1 MRRLEAA
8 LALLLLARAAA
19 AGDGLVLVGATVVD
33 ESGVVSDAIVV
44 VAKGR
49 VEAVGPRA
57 EVRLPKGLPIQDGR
71 GLYVVA
77 GPPWSDASAA
87 SVRARVSAG
96 ASPRDALVAA
106 LRERSARLR
115 VGAAADFVVLD
126 RDPLADPANLGA
138 VVRAVRDGRELSV
151 EQRRAAER

>member
-1 MRRLEAA
+1 MRPLRAA
-8 LALLLLARAAA
+8 LVLLLLARAAA
-19 AGDGLVLVGATVVD
+19 AADGFVLVGATVVD
-33 ESGVVSDAIVV
+33 ESGVVTDAIVV

-49 VEAVGPRA
+49 VESMGPRA
-57 EVRLPKGLPIQDGR
+57 DVRLPKGLPIQDGR

-77 GPPWSDASAA
+77 GPPWANASAG
-87 SVRARVSAG
+87 SVRARISAG

-106 LRERSARLR
+106 LCDRAASLR
-115 VGAAADFVVLD
+115 AGAAAHFVVLD

-151 EQRRAAER
+151 EQRGAAER